1 MTEAQRSATTG
12 DDFATVD
19 LINEARRPILIA
31 RHRALVTDME
41 QTLSEAFVT
50 GDGEGKRFKAM
61 IEELSSDSEI
71 RRIQC
76 TLKTIID
83 DEHNR
88 DLTLQQ
94 ALTEYLCLLREE
106 NNVEVAALQMH
117 AIGVYRAVRVL
128 VIARQHDAPTLDE
141 LREMSL
147 TGVGTLLDPQ
157 TMVFGRS
164 GGAQVYTRSFIE
176 RTLKSIKSLRQ
187 GDRPDTTWHDE
198 DSATTITREDQAQVM
213 QMPEAERG
221 QAMAFLIRDRIRS
234 RFYRSVF
241 LEYLSPDQFEPSETE
256 ALPTVLSWL
265 QSLADTPHMFVF
277 LQGQPERQKTFRIA
291 MLTQKIVQLFEIY
304 ARVSIAEIDPRHQA
318 ALADKTTRERLVYL
332 AKIHYPPIALSPELT
347 LAALLCPFTAFVEF
361 VQTRT
366 QNGDFVL
373 PPDPKR

>member
-1 MTEAQRSATTG
+1 MTEARRSSTND
-12 DDFATVD
+12 DDFATID

-31 RHRALVTDME
+31 RHRELVTDME

-50 GDGEGKRFKAM
+50 GNGEGKRFKAM
-61 IEELSSDSEI
+61 IEELASESES
-71 RRIQC
+71 RRIQR
-76 TLKTIID
+76 TLKSLID
-83 DEHNR
+83 DHHNN

-106 NNVEVAALQMH
+106 HNVEVAALQMH
-117 AIGVYRAVRVL
+117 AIGVYRAVRAL

-157 TMVFGRS
+157 TPVFGRL

-176 RTLKSIKSLRQ
+176 RTLKSIKRLRQ
-187 GDRPDTTWHDE
+187 GDRPDTSWHDE
-198 DSATTITREDQAQVM
+198 DSATVITREDQAQVM
-213 QMPEAERG
+213 QMPESERD

-241 LEYLSPDQFEPSETE
+241 LEYLSPDEFEPSEAE
-256 ALPTVLSWL
+256 AHPTVLSWL
-265 QSLADTPHMFVF
+265 QGLADTPHLYSF

-291 MLTQKIVQLFEIY
+291 LLTQKIVQLFEIY
-304 ARVSIAEIDPRHQA
+304 ARMAIAESDPRHQQS
-318 ALADKTTRERLVYL
+318 LAGKTSRERLLYL
-332 AKIHYPPIALSPELT
+332 GKIHYPPIALSPELT
-347 LAALLCPFTAFVEF
+347 LSALLCPFAAFVEF
-361 VQTRT
+361 VQQRT
-366 QNGDFVL
+366 QSSDFVL

>member
-1 MTEAQRSATTG
+1 MTEARRSSTND
-12 DDFATVD
+12 DDFATID

-31 RHRALVTDME
+31 RHRELVTDME

-50 GDGEGKRFKAM
+50 GNGDGKRFKAM
-61 IEELSSDSEI
+61 IEELASESEV
-71 RRIQC
+71 RRIQR
-76 TLKTIID
+76 TLKSLID
-83 DEHNR
+83 DEHNN

-117 AIGVYRAVRVL
+117 AIGVYRAVRAL

-157 TMVFGRS
+157 TPVFGRL

-176 RTLKSIKSLRQ
+176 RTLKAIKRLRQ
-187 GDRPDTTWHDE
+187 GDRPDTGWHDE
-198 DSATTITREDQAQVM
+198 DSATVITREDQAQVM
-213 QMPEAERG
+213 QMPEGERD

-241 LEYLSPDQFEPSETE
+241 LEYLSPDQFEPSEAE
-256 ALPTVLSWL
+256 AHPTVLSWL
-265 QSLADTPHMFVF
+265 QGLADTPHLYAF

-291 MLTQKIVQLFEIY
+291 LLTQKIVQLFEIY
-304 ARVSIAEIDPRHQA
+304 ARVAIAESDPRHQA
-318 ALADKTTRERLVYL
+318 ALAGKTTREQLLYL
-332 AKIHYPPIALSPELT
+332 GKIHYPPVSLSPELT
-347 LAALLCPFTAFVEF
+347 LSALLCPFPAFVEF
-361 VQTRT
+361 VQQRT
-366 QNGDFVL
+366 QSSDFVL

>member
-1 MTEAQRSATTG
+1 MTEARRSATTA

-31 RHRALVTDME
+31 RHRELVTDME

-71 RRIQC
+71 RRIQR
-76 TLKTIID
+76 TLKIIID

-117 AIGVYRAVRVL
+117 AIGVYRAVRAL

-157 TMVFGRS
+157 TVVFGRS

-198 DSATTITREDQAQVM
+198 DSATAITREDQAQVM

-241 LEYLSPDQFEPSETE
+241 LEYFSADQFEPSETE
-256 ALPTVLSWL
+256 SHPTVLSWL
-265 QSLADTPHMFVF
+265 QSLADTPHLFAF

-318 ALADKTTRERLVYL
+318 ALTAKTTRESLVYL
-332 AKIHYPPIALSPELT
+332 AKIHYPPIILSPELT
-347 LAALLCPFTAFVEF
+347 LAALLCPFAAFVEF